1 MNRIDFQNLAELRIK
16 EARILLDAGSYSGA
30 AYLAGYSIECALKA
44 CIAKET
50 KQHDFPDRPDEV
62 RKIYSHNLKLL
73 LRSAKLKDKLEDDMK
88 SNRSLSGYWNSVV
101 NWSEEKRYE
110 LGVTQKEAEDLC
122 QAIADPTNGV
132 LQWLKKWR

>member
-16 EARILLDAGSYSGA
+16 EAKILLAAGSYPGA

-50 KQHDFPDRPDEV
+50 KQYDFPEKPDEV
-62 RKIYSHNLKLL
+62 RKIYSHNLELL
-73 LRSAKLKDKLEDDMK
+73 LRSAKLKDNLEADMK
-88 SNRSLSGYWNSVV
+88 SNRSLSGYWNSIVD
-101 NWSEEKRYE
+101 WSEEKRYE
-110 LGVTQKEAEDLC
+110 LGVTRKEAEDLC

-132 LQWLKKWR
+132 LQWLKKWW